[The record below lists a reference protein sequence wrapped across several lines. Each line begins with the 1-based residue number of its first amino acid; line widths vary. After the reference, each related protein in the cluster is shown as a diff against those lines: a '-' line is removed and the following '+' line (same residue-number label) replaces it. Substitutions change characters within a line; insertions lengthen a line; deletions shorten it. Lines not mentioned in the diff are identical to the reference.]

1 MSVDMKI
8 AQFLQSRVFAV
19 AGVSTRPEKFG
30 NKVFKCYQKKGY
42 RVIPIHPVEK
52 EIEGVACVASVT
64 ELPDEVVSL
73 SVVTPPA
80 VTEKL
85 VVSAA
90 AKGIR
95 NIWMQPGAE
104 SPSAVAFCEQQGINV
119 IADGT
124 CVLVRFDCHH

>member
-1 MSVDMKI
+1 MSVDTKI
-8 AQFLQSRVFAV
+8 DQFLQSRVFAV
-19 AGVSTRPEKFG
+19 AGASTNPAKFG

-42 RVIPIHPVEK
+42 PVIPIHPVEK
-52 EIEGVACVASVT
+52 EIDGVPCVASVA
-64 ELPDEVVSL
+64 ELPPDVVSI

-90 AKGIR
+90 AKGIK

-104 SPSAVAFCEQQGINV
+104 SPAAVAFCEQQGINV

-124 CVLVRFDCHH
+124 CVLVRFGCHH

>member
-1 MSVDMKI
+1 MSVDAKI
-8 AQFLQSRVFAV
+8 AQFLRSEAFAV
-19 AGVSTRPEKFG
+19 AGVSTKPDKFG
-30 NKVFKCYQKKGY
+30 NKVFKCYQRKGY

-90 AKGIR
+90 EKGIK

-104 SPSAVAFCEQQGINV
+104 SPAAVAFCEQQGINL

-124 CVLVRFDCHH
+124 CVLVRFGCHH

>member
-1 MSVDMKI
+1 MSVDAKV
-8 AQFLQSRVFAV
+8 AQFLQSEVFAV
-19 AGVSTRPEKFG
+19 AGASAKPDKFG
-30 NKVFKCYQKKGY
+30 NKIFKCYQQKGY
-42 RVIPIHPVEK
+42 QVIPIHPLEM

-64 ELPDEVVSL
+64 ELPAEVVSL

-85 VVSAA
+85 VISAA
-90 AKGIR
+90 EKGIK

-104 SPSAVAFCEQQGINV
+104 SPAAVEFCEQQGINV

-124 CVLVRFDCHH
+124 CVLVRFGCHH